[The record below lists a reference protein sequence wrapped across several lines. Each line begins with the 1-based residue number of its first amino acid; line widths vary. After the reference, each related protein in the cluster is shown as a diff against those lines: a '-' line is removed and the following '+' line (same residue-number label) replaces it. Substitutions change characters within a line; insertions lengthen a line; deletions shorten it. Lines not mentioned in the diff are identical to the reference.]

1 MTCKNCG
8 HDQSYRK
15 LNRDGTAYIVLCS
28 KCARLIRIE
37 LRKEAFCPKEKTAS
51 GN

>member
-1 MTCKNCG
+1 MPNVCKNCG

-37 LRKEAFCPKEKTAS
+37 VIAMKKAAAANN
-51 GN
+51 G